1 MRIYAN
7 QIRTAKIIKT
17 GISPITDIRHT
28 TAKKRKNGARKG
40 IRQARN
46 KHKNIALNI
55 FFLLNESNSTSANLC
70 FAFIIPH
77 FILYSKFTDFLFYKM
92 KNFHPTGNCPVRDVL
107 SRLGDKWSIL
117 VLVTLNANG
126 TMRFSDIHKTIEDIS
141 QRMLTVTLR
150 TLESDGLVERRIYA
164 EVPPRVEYNLTDTGR
179 SLIPHVEALV
189 DWALEHMAVILQ
201 NRESKEPFRV
211 VER

>member
-1 MRIYAN
+1 
-7 QIRTAKIIKT
+7 
-17 GISPITDIRHT
+17 
-28 TAKKRKNGARKG
+28 
-40 IRQARN
+40 
-46 KHKNIALNI
+46 
-55 FFLLNESNSTSANLC
+55 
-70 FAFIIPH
+70 
-77 FILYSKFTDFLFYKM
+77 M

-150 TLESDGLVERRIYA
+150 TLESDGLVERKIYA

-189 DWALEHMAVILQ
+189 DWALEHMAVIFQ